1 MGLEEGFV
9 LSFSV
14 KRSGEGHPF
23 PRQVTQNGVRV
34 PVTPDKNGKL
44 TGGGDKEESPIIIFA
59 AISQGRMDLHG
70 RSGRGPLKLPPAPP
84 EKQVKSQARVW
95 RGPEMAVE
103 SFCR

>member
-44 TGGGDKEESPIIIFA
+44 TGGGDKEESPIINLR
-59 AISQGRMDLHG
+59 GDK
-70 RSGRGPLKLPPAPP
+70 SGQDGSAWKVGPGTFETSAC
-84 EKQVKSQARVW
+84 ST
-95 RGPEMAVE
+95 
-103 SFCR
+103 